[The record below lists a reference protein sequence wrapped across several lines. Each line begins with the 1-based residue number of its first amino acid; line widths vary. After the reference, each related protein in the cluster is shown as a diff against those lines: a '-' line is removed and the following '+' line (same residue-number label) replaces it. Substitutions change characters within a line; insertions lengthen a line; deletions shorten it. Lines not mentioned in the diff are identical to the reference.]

1 MVRDGAQGE
10 RWWSGTGRKVAIGRE
25 VRVREEGRAEA
36 EVLWVRGTMQGMQ
49 HFDLCVIG
57 SGTGNSLIDKRFRS
71 RSVALVDGAERFGGT
86 CLNAGCIP
94 TKMFAHPADIAESAR
109 HAAALGIDTG
119 PVTARWADIQAR
131 IFGRIDPITVSGE
144 RYREGNEH
152 VTLFRHNARFVGPK
166 VLAVGDEEITADAFV
181 LAAGSRPRLP
191 DIPGLDDPAC
201 AGRVHTS
208 ESIMRLPSLPESLV
222 IVGGGSVAAEFAHVF
237 AAFGTAVTLLH
248 RGDRLLRLADEAVSA
263 RFTSLLSRRLTLR
276 LGQSVTALDP
286 VSGGVEV
293 STADPDEVEYSFI
306 GEQVL
311 FAMGRI
317 PNSDT
322 LDVAATG
329 VAVDEDGRVV
339 VDAHQRTNVE
349 GIYALGDLSSPRQL
363 KHVANHEARV
373 VRHNL
378 LHPDDLISSDHRFIP
393 QAVFSGPQLA
403 WVGRTEQDLREA
415 GVRYV
420 TATREYGDV
429 AYGWAM
435 EDTDHFVKVIADPD
449 TGLLLGGHVIGPDAA
464 NLVQPLIQAMSFGQD
479 ARSLARGQYW
489 IHPALAEVVENAL
502 LDLPLA

>member
-1 MVRDGAQGE
+1 
-10 RWWSGTGRKVAIGRE
+10 
-25 VRVREEGRAEA
+25 
-36 EVLWVRGTMQGMQ
+36 
-49 HFDLCVIG
+49 
-57 SGTGNSLIDKRFRS
+57 
-71 RSVALVDGAERFGGT
+71 
-86 CLNAGCIP
+86 
-94 TKMFAHPADIAESAR
+94 
-109 HAAALGIDTG
+109 
-119 PVTARWADIQAR
+119 
-131 IFGRIDPITVSGE
+131 
-144 RYREGNEH
+144 
-152 VTLFRHNARFVGPK
+152 
-166 VLAVGDEEITADAFV
+166 
-181 LAAGSRPRLP
+181 
-191 DIPGLDDPAC
+191 
-201 AGRVHTS
+201 
-208 ESIMRLPSLPESLV
+208 MRLPSLPESLV